1 MVPWLANGTGIDQ
14 VPRTDGHIYIRM
26 VRGIFCC
33 KERSIFVPF
42 VVPLREATL
51 GVRVSKERQLSPHLL

>member
-1 MVPWLANGTGIDQ
+1 MVPGLAHGTGIDQ

-26 VRGIFCC
+26 VRSIFCRE
-33 KERSIFVPF
+33 KRSIFVPF

-51 GVRVSKERQLSPHLL
+51 CVRVSKERQLGPHLL